1 MLGSPRKRTFDTVR
15 DSHQRNRTQDN
26 PWFRDP
32 DHGEDEKKDYK
43 LRRRDLSPARS
54 KDRSRDKDRD
64 RRSNRSSAPLNDKST
79 RRERTQEG
87 LALNLPRPTHIDE
100 AVEDGEIAEG
110 LDYSDRPPSPPPAVS
125 NAKSDRG
132 SDRDRRSDAGRS
144 TEKDR
149 PLEKDRDRERQRE
162 RRRNDHSP
170 RDWDRNRE
178 RRHDRHDHE
187 RPPYHSRHSGPD
199 RRSERRSERPSSPPR
214 RRFFDDEPYRRGSH
228 GSRNSQEDRH
238 RQDRSRSE
246 TQHERKESETAKSID
261 SSSMKMESMLE
272 EEEPVVEEVKLTE
285 EEILEQARRKRAE
298 ILAKHQLSQ
307 VVNSS
312 HLSTTINH
320 TDPCVPLTSF
330 STDPSA
336 LGSTGSSV
344 SSKPP
349 LNHLTSETSSLRV
362 SALNSPANRL
372 RLGTDTPQ
380 QAPPGSDH
388 ASDSIPGS
396 PEAVVETNTFD
407 LTQDPNSK
415 NEALLEDEEAKIQ
428 KHPLDQPTAT
438 GLGHQSISAADYN
451 PDDDRRLDDERQQG
465 RHDGG
470 INNKVSSTFKPKEVN
485 KELPTP
491 TVVESKME
499 GSQES
504 DEEEDEDDGDEDD
517 MFAIEPSKKTKK
529 KKTGTN
535 GHHATNGNVPFL
547 PVINRAGAD
556 ADGLV
561 VDNFDDADGYYRV
574 ILGELLDNGRYHVHA
589 NLGKGMFASV
599 VRAKDMQHNPTKDGS
614 TGSGRD
620 VAIKVVRSQESM
632 YKAGQ
637 KEASILKKLQ
647 ETDPN
652 GKYHVIRLERTF
664 EHRGHLCLVFE
675 AMSMNLRE
683 VVKRFGKDVGI
694 NLRAV
699 RAYAHQM
706 FLALSLMKKCNIMH
720 ADLKPD
726 NILVSE
732 SKSVLKVCD
741 LGSASDVSENEITP
755 YLVSR
760 FYRAPEIILGLPY
773 DCSIDVWSIG
783 CTLYELYTGKILFPG
798 RSNNHLLLLIMELK
812 GRFNSKSLKKAKF
825 YDVHFDEENGNFL
838 SVEKNKLTGADVIKS
853 INVPSK
859 PSQTLQA
866 RLMPNH
872 VTKKMQDSD
881 VKLLGAFV
889 DLLEKILNLEPTKRI
904 SPKEALNHPFI
915 RGV

>member
-1 MLGSPRKRTFDTVR
+1 MLGSPRKRNFDTVR
-15 DSHQRNRTQDN
+15 DSHQRSRTQDN

-32 DHGEDEKKDYK
+32 DHDDERRDYK
-43 LRRRDLSPARS
+43 CRKQDLSPPRS
-54 KDRSRDKDRD
+54 KDRNRDKDRD
-64 RRSNRSSAPLNDKST
+64 RRSYRSSAPSNEKST
-79 RRERTQEG
+79 RRERTREG
-87 LALNLPRPTHIDE
+87 LVQDLPRPTHIDD

-144 TEKDR
+144 LEKDR
-149 PLEKDRDRERQRE
+149 SREKDRDRERERE
-162 RRRNDHSP
+162 RRRDDHSP
-170 RDWDRNRE
+170 RYRDRSRE
-178 RRHDRHDHE
+178 RRLDRHDHE
-187 RPPYHSRHSGPD
+187 RPPYHPRHPSGSD
-199 RRSERRSERPSSPPR
+199 RRSERRTDRPSSPPR

-228 GSRNSQEDRH
+228 GSRTSHEDRH

-246 TQHERKESETAKSID
+246 TNHERKESEATKSLD
-261 SSSMKMESMLE
+261 SSSMKMESMFE
-272 EEEPVVEEVKLTE
+272 EEEPIVEEDKPTE

-320 TDPCVPLTSF
+320 TDSMRLDPTS
-330 STDPSA
+330 SSA
-336 LGSTGSSV
+336 

-380 QAPPGSDH
+380 QAHPGSDH

-396 PEAVVETNTFD
+396 PEPVVETNTFD
-407 LTQDPNSK
+407 LTQDLTSK
-415 NEALLEDEEAKIQ
+415 NEALLEDEETKNP

-438 GLGHQSISAADYN
+438 ESGHQSISAADYN

-465 RHDGG
+465 RHEGG
-470 INNKVSSTFKPKEVN
+470 INNKVSLTSKPKEVN
-485 KELPTP
+485 KELPIP
-491 TVVESKME
+491 TVIDSKVN
-499 GSQES
+499 GDHES
-504 DEEEDEDDGDEDD
+504 DEEEDDDDGDEDD

-529 KKTGTN
+529 KKNGTN
-535 GHHATNGNVPFL
+535 GHHPTNGNVPFL

-614 TGSGRD
+614 TGLGRD

-853 INVPSK
+853 INVPNK
-859 PSQTLQA
+859 PSQTLQS

-889 DLLEKILNLEPTKRI
+889 DLLEKILNLEPSKRI